1 MDGAGDK
8 AADPLEKDKVAD
20 PVEKD
25 KVADPVEKDKD
36 ADPLQKDI
44 DPLRLSTSRGHT
56 PGPRRGAGRGR
67 TPGHRGPTAAS
78 QPMPPLTFEVAGG
91 VSERPRRSCTQEE
104 TTTKKKK

>member
-1 MDGAGDK
+1 MDGTGDK

-20 PVEKD
+20 PLER
-25 KVADPVEKDKD
+25 AKD
-36 ADPLQKDI
+36 ADPLQKNI
-44 DPLRLSTSRGHT
+44 DPLLLSTSRGHT

-78 QPMPPLTFEVAGG
+78 QPMPPLTLEVAGG

-104 TTTKKKK
+104 TTTKKKN